1 MAVLPA
7 LALIRQ
13 PKKDSQMKLNQYNTT
28 IACNIPRKVSLRNPF
43 DNAIIKDDK
52 GDTLDFFVYGMH
64 SDMARNAINDRQRK
78 KAEQDDDTKIGA
90 EYLAAITMGWSHNIE
105 DDNGQIEYSQKAAVK
120 LYIEQDWIARQV
132 LTFSTDLGNFN
143 PRLYEK
149 QSAGSKKGRGSIA
162 SPKELDAAELLL

>member
-1 MAVLPA
+1 
-7 LALIRQ
+7 
-13 PKKDSQMKLNQYNTT
+13 MKINQYNTT

-43 DNAIIKDDK
+43 DNSIIKDDK
-52 GDTLDFFVYGMH
+52 GETLDFFVYGMH

-78 KAEQDDDTKIGA
+78 KSEQEDEAKIGA

-105 DDNGQIEYSQKAAVK
+105 DDSGPIEYSQKAAVK
-120 LYIEQDWIARQV
+120 LYMEQDWIARQV

-149 QSAGSKKGRGSIA
+149 PSGGSKKERGSIA
-162 SPKELDAAELLL
+162 HQKAQGVAELPL